1 MKIRIL
7 IIEDDPDRVEKL
19 RSWLPTDVI
28 AVAAR
33 SAGMAMGILKR
44 DKGKVYAG
52 IMLDHDLD
60 KSPVCETDLKL
71 CGQDVVKLIIRNV
84 SKEVPILIHSCNPS
98 EAPVMH
104 SLLEKAGFAV
114 ERISMNDLTEES
126 FKEWLNYV
134 RENWES

>member
-7 IIEDDPDRVEKL
+7 IIEDDPDREEKL
-19 RSWLPTDVI
+19 RSWLPAGMI
-28 AVAAR
+28 AVTAR
-33 SAGMAMGILKR
+33 SAGTAMGILKR

-71 CGQDVVKLIIRNV
+71 CGQDVVKLIIGNI
-84 SKEVPILIHSCNPS
+84 SKKVPILIHSCNPS

-126 FKEWLNYV
+126 FKDWLTYV